1 MTDITPIHESKKHGT
16 DNFAY
21 SIYHSV
27 IPINMVRYP
36 LHWHDE
42 VEIYYFRSGTA
53 LFTICN
59 QKIVAL
65 PGDIL
70 IANSKYPHC
79 AEQYRNSEADFFSVL
94 FNPSLLVNQALDP
107 GINQKIREIENGHSI
122 VPHLIRRD
130 TELNRK
136 LTPYLLELIENQ
148 FRSYTDF
155 QMGVIG
161 CLFLIFQILI
171 RYAVEADRNADEYR
185 MDFSK
190 VKPAIDAVINHYE
203 QKISITTAAEKCCLS
218 ESHFMKIFKKI
229 TGKSFNEF
237 LIEHRLNM
245 ASQMLKDTDDRLIDI
260 ANSSGFY
267 NQSYFTRMFIRYYAM
282 TPSEYRKFHQNATVP
297 TDAGPA
303 E

>member
-1 MTDITPIHESKKHGT
+1 MKVK
-16 DNFAY
+16 N
-21 SIYHSV
+21 
-27 IPINMVRYP
+27 
-36 LHWHDE
+36 
-42 VEIYYFRSGTA
+42 TA
-53 LFTICN
+53 LTILPTLFTTLLFLLTWCDIRCTGMMRW
-59 QKIVAL
+59 KSTISDPEPPCL
-65 PGDIL
+65 PSATRKL
-70 IANSKYPHC
+70 
-79 AEQYRNSEADFFSVL
+79 L
-94 FNPSLLVNQALDP
+94 LSLLVNQALDP

-218 ESHFMKIFKKI
+218 ESHFMKM
-229 TGKSFNEF
+229 TG
-237 LIEHRLNM
+237 
-245 ASQMLKDTDDRLIDI
+245 
-260 ANSSGFY
+260 
-267 NQSYFTRMFIRYYAM
+267 
-282 TPSEYRKFHQNATVP
+282 
-297 TDAGPA
+297 
-303 E
+303 

>member
-1 MTDITPIHESKKHGT
+1 M
-16 DNFAY
+16 
-21 SIYHSV
+21 
-27 IPINMVRYP
+27 
-36 LHWHDE
+36 
-42 VEIYYFRSGTA
+42 
-53 LFTICN
+53 
-59 QKIVAL
+59 
-65 PGDIL
+65 
-70 IANSKYPHC
+70 
-79 AEQYRNSEADFFSVL
+79 
-94 FNPSLLVNQALDP
+94 
-107 GINQKIREIENGHSI
+107 
-122 VPHLIRRD
+122 
-130 TELNRK
+130 NRK

-267 NQSYFTRMFIRYYAM
+267 NQSYFTRMFIRYYSM
-282 TPSEYRKFHQNATVP
+282 TPSEYRKLHQNTTAP